1 MLYVTYL
8 VALSE
13 ITMASNLSKCSL
25 LAAGMLLSTLTM
37 NGQDLRLVTQLP
49 KKVHETSGI
58 ELTGPDQIWTF
69 NDSGGEPELYLC
81 DTSGQLLRTVRIQ
94 NAWNRDWEDITQDDA
109 GNFYIG
115 NIGNNNNS
123 NTDLTIFKITNPDA
137 TSDSVVEAE
146 VIYFHYEDQHTFPP
160 QEDSLNFD
168 CEALYWYRNHLYL
181 TTKNRTQPFDGEIH
195 TYRIPDTP
203 GTYTAEKIATWS
215 SGGTSMLNFWI
226 TAGDVS
232 PDGTKLC
239 LLSSDKFWVF
249 YDFVDDDFFGGKY
262 EVIKLGNFSQKEA
275 VCFLDENTLYIT
287 DEELLGGFGRNLYNL
302 KIGTLTT
309 ATHAVVDSSSSLL
322 VYPNPCKDWINVEGA
337 LKGRILELFDE
348 QGTRQATFTPRENS
362 LRIPLAK
369 YPAGVYYLKMTD
381 NQEKTYLRK
390 VVKSNK

>member
-146 VIYFHYEDQHTFPP
+146 VI
-160 QEDSLNFD
+160 
-168 CEALYWYRNHLYL
+168 
-181 TTKNRTQPFDGEIH
+181 
-195 TYRIPDTP
+195 
-203 GTYTAEKIATWS
+203 
-215 SGGTSMLNFWI
+215 
-226 TAGDVS
+226 
-232 PDGTKLC
+232 
-239 LLSSDKFWVF
+239 
-249 YDFVDDDFFGGKY
+249 
-262 EVIKLGNFSQKEA
+262 
-275 VCFLDENTLYIT
+275 
-287 DEELLGGFGRNLYNL
+287 
-302 KIGTLTT
+302 
-309 ATHAVVDSSSSLL
+309 
-322 VYPNPCKDWINVEGA
+322 
-337 LKGRILELFDE
+337 
-348 QGTRQATFTPRENS
+348 
-362 LRIPLAK
+362 
-369 YPAGVYYLKMTD
+369 
-381 NQEKTYLRK
+381 
-390 VVKSNK
+390 